1 MLLQGKKSNC
11 ELTNAKQNTIK
22 QPLIIICTMKVAM
35 YYRNDDVRLEDMPIP
50 EISEGEIL
58 VKVLASGI
66 CGSDVMEWYRIK
78 KAPLVLGHET
88 TGTVEK
94 VGKGA
99 KGFKKG
105 DRVFVTH
112 HVPCYNC
119 HACKRG
125 EETTCE
131 LLHNTK
137 YYPGGFSQYLRLPKI
152 NVQNYGIFK
161 LPKEVSFEQGSFIEP
176 LGCVV
181 RGQRKAGIK
190 KGDVVLV
197 IGTGV
202 SGILHIQAAKARGAA
217 KVFGTARSQ
226 FHLDSAK
233 KFGAILINANEN
245 VPEKI
250 KQLNGGK
257 LADVVIVCAGS
268 QPALEQG
275 LACVE
280 NGGAILFYAPAD
292 PNVSLN
298 LDMNDVWKRGIKM
311 LSSYAAA
318 REDLEEALELIKKK
332 KVNVSAMITHRLP
345 LKEAQKGFQLTA
357 HPQDSLKVIIEP
369 WK

>member
-1 MLLQGKKSNC
+1 
-11 ELTNAKQNTIK
+11 
-22 QPLIIICTMKVAM
+22 MKVAM
-35 YYRNDDVRLEDMPIP
+35 YYKNDDVRLEEMPIP
-50 EISEGEIL
+50 EISEDEIL

-94 VGKGA
+94 IGKGV
-99 KGFKKG
+99 KGYKKG

-137 YYPGGFSQYLRLPKI
+137 YYPGGFAQFLRLPKI

-161 LPKEVSFEQGSFIEP
+161 LPAEVSFEEGSFIEP

-181 RGQRKAGIK
+181 RGQKKAGIK
-190 KGDVVLV
+190 KGDTVLV

-202 SGILHIQAAKARGAA
+202 SGILHIQAAKASGAA
-217 KVFGTARSQ
+217 KVFGTARSEH
-226 FHLDSAK
+226 HLNAAK
-233 KFGAILINANEN
+233 KFGADFAINAKTEN

-257 LADVVIVCAGS
+257 LADVVIVCAGT

-275 LACVE
+275 LACVI

-292 PNVSLN
+292 PGVNLN

-318 REDLEEALELIKKK
+318 QDDLKEALELIKKK
-332 KVNVSAMITHRLP
+332 KVNVKDMITHRFP
-345 LKEAQKGFQLTA
+345 LKDAQKGFELTA
-357 HPQDSLKVIIEP
+357 HPQNSLKVIIEP